1 MKYFMLSLLAACA
14 DLVSKKAVRDNIPRG
29 RKVHIKGRLYLWH
42 IKNKGLAYNKL
53 EDKRK
58 TVVTASASAVG
69 LVAAYLVYLIKTGAK
84 PVDKIGAALIL
95 GGGIGNFAERIK
107 DGEVTDFIY
116 VEAKKMPIFNIA
128 DIIAAAGGIITVVR
142 AFFR

>member
-58 TVVTASASAVG
+58 TVVTASASAVITSAV
-69 LVAAYLVYLIKTGAK
+69 LK
-84 PVDKIGAALIL
+84 P
-95 GGGIGNFAERIK
+95 
-107 DGEVTDFIY
+107 
-116 VEAKKMPIFNIA
+116 
-128 DIIAAAGGIITVVR
+128 
-142 AFFR
+142 FFPSLHAPSS